1 MFREGNTME
10 ELVGICHQCGK
21 NLYCLDG
28 FFNGV
33 KTEDQKTLCFDCAEE
48 EVH

>member
-1 MFREGNTME
+1 MK
-10 ELVGICHQCGK
+10 ELVGTCCECGK

-33 KTEDQKTLCFDCAEE
+33 LTEEKQTICFGCVEQQEKSAN
-48 EVH
+48 